1 MIEKKLYQEIQGG
14 RNKFHSAVLTSF
26 SFNFH
31 HFENQVL
38 RTLRQKWV
46 SSIMVLVDQRMLD
59 NELGVASGNL
69 KYLSQSYSV
78 TGIESKGAFH
88 PKLNFLIGD
97 DQLLL
102 FFGSGNITAG
112 GHGKNHELF
121 TAFYADKG
129 NQVQLPLIIEAWNY
143 LLTLAKPIEGYSKD
157 RLFKILPKTC
167 SLLEIKAGSKHE
179 FYRLDD
185 EYKVALLYNDQ
196 TTIFEQI
203 VMIIPPTEVTR
214 ITVVCPYFDEDGAT
228 LLNLKQKYNKA
239 KIDIYLPSKYGLPP
253 NKMAHHQ
260 KIDFYNWEETNRGK
274 ENISSAE
281 DYYRKLHSKIFHFE
295 AGDFEYC
302 IIGSANATIAGLGS
316 ESTKSVNEEFCA
328 LYRTTKK
335 GLLKELGI
343 SGEKQLISVKKLV
356 RDNSSI
362 TNPDGIINLKKAQI
376 LCADL
381 SGRRLRIEYKTT
393 SELVYNLCVFD
404 TNGNRLLTELFEAT
418 DSNSSVLY
426 LSEKVLNN
434 NPSYVVFESE
444 SGDQISN
451 KQLINLIDK
460 LIHTDPSKGNRTI
473 RQVLT
478 SLEGGTINEFEIIE
492 FINDLNKSREAPSV
506 IRSMKG
512 KSSGKPEDDDEVSA
526 AEMTYDEAV
535 EAAKD
540 HKKSEAIVRGHS
552 STQLWEIISKLFQ
565 EKRTNVDEEL
575 MDEEEEG
582 SAERSRERK
591 EANQDK
597 DKVVIKNIDHFR
609 RMINSVTKL
618 ADNYIGQINRI
629 CFSTNHRI
637 NELDFGNFLL
647 VTHILT
653 VVCNFKEYEFE
664 NSDGGKSHLK
674 ELEQLYS
681 DKMLEILL
689 HFSKLLI
696 KMPFVIYSE
705 DDYQKQKFDEFL
717 PKVGYHFWLYMYL
730 IQNRSC
736 QAQHR
741 SFHDVVKDKVELM
754 ALNFI
759 HFVGD
764 PDRGFDQYLKTLSS
778 AYNDMYF
785 NPILVVR
792 VADQILASYLKPNG
806 QYIGIDHSG
815 ICRVISNDGKELKYT
830 SLFMSATV
838 NLSKL
843 KNHQIY

>member
-69 KYLSQSYSV
+69 KYLNQTYSV
-78 TGIESKGAFH
+78 SGIETKGAFH
-88 PKLNFLIGD
+88 SKLNFMIGD

-129 NQVQLPLIIEAWNY
+129 NRVQLPLILEAWNY

-157 RLFKILPKTC
+157 RLFKVLPKTC
-167 SLLEIKAGSKHE
+167 SLLENKSGSQHE

-185 EYKVALLYNDQ
+185 EYEVALLYNDQ

-203 VMIIPPTEVTR
+203 VRLIPPTEVAR

-228 LLNLKQKYNKA
+228 LLNLMHKFNKA
-239 KIDIYLPSKYGLPP
+239 KIDIYIPSKYGLPP

-260 KIDFYNWEETNRGK
+260 KIDFYNWEETKRGK
-274 ENISSAE
+274 QNISSAA
-281 DYYRKLHSKIFHFE
+281 DYYRKLHSKILHFE
-295 AGDFEYC
+295 AGDHEYC
-302 IIGSANATIAGLGS
+302 IIGSANATLAGLGS
-316 ESTKSVNEEFCA
+316 ETIKSVNEEFCA
-328 LYRTTKK
+328 LYKTTNK

-343 SGEKQLISVKKLV
+343 TGETLRIFVDKLV
-356 RDNSSI
+356 RDDSSFAD
-362 TNPDGIINLKKAQI
+362 TDRIIQQKKSRI

-381 SGRRLRIEYKTT
+381 SGRRLRIEYKA
-393 SELVYNLCVFD
+393 SFDLVHKLCLYD
-404 TNGNRLLTELFEAT
+404 SNGEEILTEIFEAT
-418 DSNSSVLY
+418 DSNSSI
-426 LSEKVLNN
+426 LSLSDKVLDK

-444 SGDQISN
+444 SGDEISN
-451 KQLINLIDK
+451 KQLINFIDK
-460 LIHTDPSKGNRTI
+460 LTHTDPSKGNRTI

-478 SLEGGTINEFEIIE
+478 SLEGGSINEFEIIE
-492 FINDLNKSREAPSV
+492 FINDLNRNREASSVKKSR
-506 IRSMKG
+506 RG
-512 KSSGKPEDDDEVSA
+512 KSIGNDKDDDEVSA

-540 HKKSEAIVRGHS
+540 HKKSETIVRGHF
-552 STQLWEIISKLFQ
+552 STQLWETISRLFQ
-565 EKRTNVDEEL
+565 EKHTNVDNEM

-582 SAERSRERK
+582 SAESSRERK
-591 EANQDK
+591 EADQDK
-597 DKVVIKNIDHFR
+597 DKVVIKNIDQFR

-618 ADNYIGQINRI
+618 ADNYIGQLNKI
-629 CFSTNHRI
+629 CYSTDHKI
-637 NELDFGNFLL
+637 NELDLGNFLL

-664 NSDGGKSHLK
+664 KSDVGKSHLR

-681 DKMLEILL
+681 DKMLGILL

-696 KMPFVIYSE
+696 KMPFVKYSE

-717 PKVGYHFWLYMYL
+717 PKVGYHFWLYVYL
-730 IQNRSC
+730 IQ
-736 QAQHR
+736 HR
-741 SFHDVVKDKVELM
+741 YWHPVVKDKVELT

-759 HFVGD
+759 HFVGE
-764 PDRGFDQYLKTLSS
+764 PDRRFDQYLKILSS

-785 NPILVVR
+785 NPIFVVKYS
-792 VADQILASYLKPNG
+792 DQILATYLNPSG

-815 ICRVISNDGKELKYT
+815 ICRVLSNDGKQLKYT

-838 NLSKL
+838 NLSKI
-843 KNHQIY
+843 KEHRIY